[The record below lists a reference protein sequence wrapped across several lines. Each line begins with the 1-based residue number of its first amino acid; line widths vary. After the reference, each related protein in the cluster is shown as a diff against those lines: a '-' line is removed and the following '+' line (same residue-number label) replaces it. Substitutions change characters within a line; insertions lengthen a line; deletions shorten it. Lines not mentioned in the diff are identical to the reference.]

1 MRRSTAAGEVR
12 PDNVLTG
19 ADHRSGCGVIDWSTW
34 KPTMRATL
42 IFVVRGRE
50 VLLIHKKRGLG
61 AGKINGPG
69 GRIEDG
75 ESPADAAVREL
86 HEELGI
92 LAHDPELRGELH
104 FDFVDGLRLHC
115 LVFLARQFSGEPTE
129 TDEAVPLWTRFED
142 IPFERMWADDRHWL
156 PGVLDGGKFRG
167 WFEFDGERM
176 LSCDVRFA
184 EAPRVSSQGFCA
196 AGKPDG
202 PPWQ

>member
-1 MRRSTAAGEVR
+1 
-12 PDNVLTG
+12 
-19 ADHRSGCGVIDWSTW
+19 
-34 KPTMRATL
+34 MRATL
-42 IFVVRGRE
+42 IFVVRGDE

-92 LAHDPELRGELH
+92 RARDPELCGELH

-115 LVFLARQFSGEPTE
+115 LVFIAREFSGEPVE
-129 TDEAVPLWTRFED
+129 TDEAVPLWTPSEA
-142 IPFERMWADDRHWL
+142 IPFERMWEDDRHWL
-156 PGVLDGGKFRG
+156 PGVLDGGKFRA

-176 LSCDVRFA
+176 LSRDVRFG
-184 EAPRVSSQGFCA
+184 EVPRLPSPDQCA
-196 AGKPDG
+196 A
-202 PPWQ
+202 